1 MYIFNFYS
9 HTVAYADEVLL
20 AHTLLV
26 LYLGCHGR
34 YEGAMGEY
42 DEVLLAHTL
51 LVEQLQLLSLSKP
64 LTECIMSQ
72 TLLVLIITSCEVSNQ
87 PRAVL
92 RRGFCIV
99 LGIAD
104 QHLLVSL

>member
-42 DEVLLAHTL
+42 DEVLLAHIRP
-51 LVEQLQLLSLSKP
+51 VLQF
-64 LTECIMSQ
+64 T
-72 TLLVLIITSCEVSNQ
+72 
-87 PRAVL
+87 
-92 RRGFCIV
+92 RGKD
-99 LGIAD
+99 G
-104 QHLLVSL
+104 